1 MRGDMDEGTDEGF
14 DESGGLDLD
23 ADWQPDADSL
33 LALESE
39 IPLLSV
45 VREFTERAVRA
56 RWFAELGEPLDNDTQ
71 KVARAYLDG
80 LGFPDADAIGVPD
93 WDDALDASA
102 SLDLNTEAWEA
113 EEQLRAA
120 LVDEVM
126 GAVSEEGLGVILAHL
141 AAQLAELVPEMVDEA
156 LMMADE
162 APDTI
167 RDLAVGAAQQAAH
180 GGALALLAAAAQA
193 AIYND
198 MTIGEEALN
207 HPLLLKYRLF
217 EMGRRPLAL
226 TGRTLN
232 LF

>member
-1 MRGDMDEGTDEGF
+1 MSDE
-14 DESGGLDLD
+14 
-23 ADWQPDADSL
+23 DWQPDADSL
-33 LALESE
+33 LALETE

-45 VREFTERAVRA
+45 LRDFTERATRA
-56 RWFAELGEPLDNDTQ
+56 RWFAELGEPIDSDTAQ
-71 KVARAYLDG
+71 IARAYLDA

-93 WDDALDASA
+93 WGDALDASA
-102 SLDLNTEAWEA
+102 SLDINAEAWEA

-120 LVDEVM
+120 LMDNVL
-126 GAVSEEGLGVILAHL
+126 ALVSEEGLGVMLANL
-141 AAQLAELVPEMVDEA
+141 AAQLSEMVPEMVDEA

-180 GGALALLAAAAQA
+180 GGALALLGAAAEARLHD
-193 AIYND
+193 D
-198 MTIGEEALN
+198 MQLGEEALN
-207 HPLLLKYRLF
+207 HPLLLRYRLF
-217 EMGRRPLAL
+217 ELGRWPLGL